1 MFLGAFLSTYSSM
14 HVLKSLTIQSL
25 IHSISLNHS
34 FTLGKAEKRKWKEA
48 KLLNQM
54 EKQKKKEQT
63 VEETKKKKEEEEL
76 HDRLGKS
83 AI

>member
-1 MFLGAFLSTYSSM
+1 M
-14 HVLKSLTIQSL
+14 HSV
-25 IHSISLNHS
+25 SLNHS
-34 FTLGKAEKRKWKEA
+34 FTLEKAEKRKWKEA

-76 HDRLGKS
+76 HDRLG
-83 AI
+83 